1 METVDSEH
9 RELYDCIAGSDLDG
23 AVKILKQHISNV
35 KEHAVISI
43 QRINKEKNI
52 KTI

>member
-1 METVDSEH
+1 TVDAEH
-9 RELYDCIAGSDLDG
+9 IKLFDYIADCDLDG

-35 KEHAVISI
+35 KEHAIISI
-43 QRINKEKNI
+43 DRINKEKNS